1 MKFLWISAIAREF
14 VRRSIR
20 RISGKRS
27 KQSDETKDTAYISP
41 KEKEVN
47 TGQIN
52 LAFED
57 GGKVKYGRQNSEYF
71 NMSADDNA
79 VMSGKTM
86 NYPVN
91 NKNSEHGRED
101 TRKYLRPGPKRSP
114 GDYAETNSPRDYGSD
129 NAFNKEYRPELY
141 GGDNNRYT
149 HPGHKY
155 DEYNSNDYQTSAN
168 PVPQPRNQQRQ
179 TGRRGRPDINID
191 NQTYSQDV
199 QIPPKVVTS
208 EKGGGYD
215 GQVLS
220 KTPRSRDNTQHD
232 DNQIQSP
239 RSDQSRPYVNYS
251 AQQSRRSPDEIQKPP
266 STRFS
271 QGYNSE
277 QKFPEQYV
285 NDSRISPGYPQNSP
299 GRYIEESRRPPSY
312 TQQPKFPDRSVEGLP
327 HRRTQHIPDRS
338 TENSRHS
345 PSYKHDVNSRPY
357 NDSSSA
363 PVNRQENYSSRP
375 AHEHNQRSARPPVD
389 SYDRY
394 YEQGEQHS
402 VHRPDDRIV
411 FTSSEPMDDV
421 TV

>member
-1 MKFLWISAIAREF
+1 MKFVWISAIAREF

-20 RISGKRS
+20 RMSGKRS
-27 KQSDETKDTAYISP
+27 KLSEETKDTTYISP

-57 GGKVKYGRQNSEYF
+57 GGKASYGRQNSEYF

-79 VMSGKTM
+79 VMSGKTI
-86 NYPVN
+86 NYPVV
-91 NKNSEHGRED
+91 NKNAQN
-101 TRKYLRPGPKRSP
+101 LRQGPNRSP
-114 GDYAETNSPRDYGSD
+114 DDYIEGSSPRDYGGD

-141 GGDNNRYT
+141 GGDKDRYA

-155 DEYNSNDYQTSAN
+155 DEHNTNNYQTSAN
-168 PVPQPRNQQRQ
+168 PVPQPRKQQRQ
-179 TGRRGRPDINID
+179 TGRRGRPDVNID
-191 NQTYSQDV
+191 DKSYSQDV
-199 QIPPKVVTS
+199 QKPPKVVTA
-208 EKGGGYD
+208 ENGGGYD

-220 KTPRSRDNTQHD
+220 MTPRSRDNTQHD

-239 RSDQSRPYVNYS
+239 RSDQSRPYVNYN
-251 AQQSRRSPDEIQKPP
+251 AQQSRKSPDEIQKPP

-271 QGYNSE
+271 QGY
-277 QKFPEQYV
+277 PEQYV
-285 NDSRISPGYPQNSP
+285 NDSRLSPGYTQNSP
-299 GRYIEESRRPPSY
+299 GRYIEESKRSPNY
-312 TQQPKFPDRSVEGLP
+312 TQQPNFSDRSVEDLP

-338 TENSRHS
+338 KENSVHS

-357 NDSSSA
+357 DNSSSVHRL
-363 PVNRQENYSSRP
+363 PENYSSRP
-375 AHEHNQRSARPPVD
+375 ARENNQRSARPPVD
-389 SYDRY
+389 YYDKY

-402 VHRPDDRIV
+402 VHRPEDRIV